1 MRNQRVLNFRVG
13 LFVLITLSLFVLIVF
28 FLSGEQRFF
37 EKSYTLTTSFTNTA
51 GLIKGAAV
59 RLSGVRIGEV
69 TDIEFSPK
77 PVGDKI
83 ITVTMRITK
92 DGMSRISPDAKATIR
107 TEGLLGDK
115 YIEVIPG
122 IEKPLAKIPESL
134 EIESQTPV
142 EFASIIGQSGDLLAN
157 IISISESLDK
167 IVKAFGEEENIKN
180 ISQTIAS
187 VRASSEA
194 IQKNLEAIEKNEGI
208 LNTMIYGEK
217 DKKGKAE
224 ENALIKLNKAVT
236 KLDTLIDQINRGDG
250 ALHDLVYNKQL
261 SSDINSTVANLK
273 DASANLNGEQGVI
286 TELRETMSNFRE
298 ISEMLRGGEG
308 TLGALLIDPSV
319 YDSLKGILGEA
330 QRSRFVRA
338 AMKYFIEQEKAA
350 QAEKDY
356 SSAN

>member
-13 LFVLITLSLFVLIVF
+13 LFVLITLSLFVLILF
-28 FLSGEQRFF
+28 FLTGEQRFY

-59 RLSGVRIGEV
+59 RLSGVRIGAV
-69 TDIEFSPK
+69 TDIEFTPN
-77 PVGDKI
+77 PVGDKVI
-83 ITVTMRITK
+83 MVRMKISR
-92 DGMSRISPDAKATIR
+92 DGMSRINPDAKATIR

-115 YIEVIPG
+115 FIEVIPG
-122 IEKPLAKIPESL
+122 VEKPMAKLPDSL
-134 EIESQTPV
+134 DIESQTPI

-167 IVKAFGEEENIKN
+167 IVKAFGQEENINN
-180 ISQTIAS
+180 ISKTLAS
-187 VRASSEA
+187 LRASSEA
-194 IQKNLEAIEKNEGI
+194 IQKNLEAIEHNDGI

-217 DKKGKAE
+217 DKSGKSD

-236 KLDTLIDQINRGDG
+236 KLDNMLNQIDKGDG
-250 ALHDLVYNKQL
+250 TLHDLVYNKEL
-261 SSDINSTVANLK
+261 SSDLNATVANLK
-273 DASANLNGEQGVI
+273 NATANLNGDEGVI
-286 TELRETMSNFRE
+286 TELKETMSNFRE

-330 QRSRFVRA
+330 ERSRFVRA
-338 AMKYFIEQEKAA
+338 AMKYFIEQEKAD
-350 QAEKDY
+350 ESDNT
-356 SSAN
+356 AN

>member
-13 LFVLITLSLFVLIVF
+13 LFVLITLSLFVLILF
-28 FLSGEQRFF
+28 FLTGEQRFY

-59 RLSGVRIGEV
+59 RLSGVRIGAV
-69 TDIEFSPK
+69 TDIEFTPN
-77 PVGDKI
+77 PVGDKVI
-83 ITVTMRITK
+83 MVRMKINR
-92 DGMSRISPDAKATIR
+92 DGMSRINPDAKATIR

-122 IEKPLAKIPESL
+122 VKKPMAKLPDSL
-134 EIESQTPV
+134 EIESQTPI

-167 IVKAFGEEENIKN
+167 IVKAFGREENINN
-180 ISQTIAS
+180 ISKTLAS
-187 VRASSEA
+187 LRASSEA
-194 IQKNLEAIEKNEGI
+194 IQKNLEAIEKNDGI

-217 DKKGKAE
+217 DKSGKSE

-236 KLDTLIDQINRGDG
+236 KLDKMLNQIDKGDG
-250 ALHDLVYNKQL
+250 ALHDLVYNKEL
-261 SSDINSTVANLK
+261 SSDLNATVANLK
-273 DASANLNGEQGVI
+273 NATANLNGEDGAI
-286 TELRETMSNFRE
+286 TELKETMSNFRE
-298 ISEMLRGGEG
+298 ISEMLKGGEG

-338 AMKYFIEQEKAA
+338 AMKYFIEQEKAD
-350 QAEKDY
+350 ESDNT
-356 SSAN
+356 AN